1 MAIHSLFEEK
11 IKKNV
16 IFLNSLD
23 LNKIKEINSTK
34 GKNSLFLIISKSGE
48 TLEVLTNIN
57 YLNNIN
63 FNKSNT
69 IIITEKKII
78 LFINS
83 QKEKI

>member
-1 MAIHSLFEEK
+1 M
-11 IKKNV
+11 
-16 IFLNSLD
+16 
-23 LNKIKEINSTK
+23 
-34 GKNSLFLIISKSGE
+34 FLIISKSGE

-83 QKEKI
+83 QKEKNIKLVEHNKFIGGDTQY